1 MANGL
6 SRSELRIWVT
16 LIGGMKSFLGALDRQ
31 LRDDFGISHDDYR
44 ILAWLSR
51 AGGNGARMSELA
63 RTMGFSPS
71 RLSHAISRF
80 ESEGWVRRTTTRRDR
95 RVVEVG
101 LTERGARWVED
112 VSGGHLATVKTLL
125 FDTLGI
131 EGARHLA
138 DLMRDVGQA
147 AQGS

>member
-1 MANGL
+1 MTNRL

-16 LIGGMKSFLGALDRQ
+16 LISGMKSFLGALDRQ

-51 AGGNGARMSELA
+51 AGENGAGMSELA

-71 RLSHAISRF
+71 RLTHAIQRF
-80 ESEGWVRRTTTRRDR
+80 ESEGWVIRMTTRRDR

-101 LTERGARWVED
+101 LTERGAQWVDE
-112 VSGGHLATVKTLL
+112 VSAGHLATVKTLL
-125 FDTLGI
+125 FDTIGI
-131 EGARHLA
+131 DGARHMA
-138 DLMRDVGQA
+138 DLMREVGQVA
-147 AQGS
+147 RGS